1 MTENVTVDL
10 GLVTEEEAPT
20 DEDILAYNLRRIAR
34 NARDL
39 SERER
44 QVLRDAATV
53 LLGVTED
60 D

>member
-1 MTENVTVDL
+1 MTDET
-10 GLVTEEEAPT
+10 VTEIPTTEE
-20 DEDILAYNLRRIAR
+20 ILAFDLRRIAR

-53 LLGVTED
+53 LLGVAFDE
-60 D
+60 